1 MTFRRI
7 IIIAAL
13 SLGITS
19 TRAADRLTVRNVTI
33 SKEGKATL
41 AIETEFEKSDF
52 IGYQLDV
59 TLPKGLSISKGSD
72 DKLTAESYTELEITG
87 SEISATET
95 STTYRFVAAK
105 MGNPSIPTGTYVL
118 MTANIEADGTLD
130 VGSVVACSVKSI
142 VFSDTQQSKTLMD
155 DVPFSTT
162 ISNRVVLDENS
173 PVVPIAT
180 GDDVDLL
187 VKRTINAGEWST
199 ICFPFDIDGT
209 TTKQI
214 FGNDV
219 QLAEFD
225 SYEKDDDGKIN
236 VVFAETDVTSEGIS
250 SNWPYVIKTSNNIT
264 EFEVTATVDPQE
276 EDAVAEYEV
285 GRGKNK
291 RTAGTFTGT
300 LHAGILIPENNLF
313 LNSNKFYY
321 SVGKTKC
328 KAFRAYFWF
337 EDVLADIDNA
347 NSRVTY
353 RFEGKDVT
361 GVRDTIGQ
369 NTKKVNC
376 IYNLQGQRIK
386 PTKKGVYLR
395 GGRKVIVK

>member
-1 MTFRRI
+1 
-7 IIIAAL
+7 
-13 SLGITS
+13 
-19 TRAADRLTVRNVTI
+19 
-33 SKEGKATL
+33 
-41 AIETEFEKSDF
+41 
-52 IGYQLDV
+52 
-59 TLPKGLSISKGSD
+59 
-72 DKLTAESYTELEITG
+72 
-87 SEISATET
+87 
-95 STTYRFVAAK
+95 
-105 MGNPSIPTGTYVL
+105 
-118 MTANIEADGTLD
+118 
-130 VGSVVACSVKSI
+130 
-142 VFSDTQQSKTLMD
+142 
-155 DVPFSTT
+155 
-162 ISNRVVLDENS
+162 
-173 PVVPIAT
+173 
-180 GDDVDLL
+180 
-187 VKRTINAGEWST
+187 
-199 ICFPFDIDGT
+199 
-209 TTKQI
+209 
-214 FGNDV
+214 
-219 QLAEFD
+219 LAEFD

-300 LHAGILIPENNLF
+300 LHAGTLIPENNLF

-337 EDVLADIDNA
+337 EEVLADIDNA